1 MKKIKKVKYFVGYV
15 YGNRIWVEDETE
27 TGAIESWKS
36 LCLFNNTPPI
46 PIRGF
51 WKRLKYLLFNN

>member
-1 MKKIKKVKYFVGYV
+1 VGYV
-15 YGNRIWVEDETE
+15 YGNRIWVEAETE